1 MNTEIAQNGEEIQAR
16 VSKQEFNASQ
26 NVISSYCRNIKEQL
40 RE

>member
-16 VSKQEFNASQ
+16 VSKQEFNASRKRYLKLLQ
-26 NVISSYCRNIKEQL
+26 KYQQQL